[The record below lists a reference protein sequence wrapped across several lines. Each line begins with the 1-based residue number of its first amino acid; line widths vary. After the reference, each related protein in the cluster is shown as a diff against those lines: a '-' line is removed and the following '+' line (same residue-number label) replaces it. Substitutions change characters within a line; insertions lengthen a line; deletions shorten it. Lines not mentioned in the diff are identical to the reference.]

1 MKHWLAFVSLGMAV
15 GCGGT
20 SASEHPT
27 TLAEPPDSQAAAL
40 APDDGRVLTAAER
53 ARVDVLVRSAERI
66 RGLAFRTPVEMRVQT
81 AQQVRVHLAEE
92 LDENDLVESAQV
104 YEAIGLLPAGTN
116 IREIFL
122 DVIEEQVVGYYDSK
136 KRKLVLREDVFD
148 RSQSRRDE
156 SFGESS
162 MVILHELVHALQDQH
177 FGGLDAAFE
186 ARERSDEENA
196 YHAVVEGDATL
207 AMLGEIA
214 SRSGAPFRAI
224 AARLSQMNPQ
234 DGALLASTSP
244 GDERLRSV
252 PAIMRVCLAA
262 AYIDGAIFA
271 SKRLLRGGWP
281 AVDAAHTTP
290 PSTTEQIL
298 HEEKYERQEQPDSIA
313 IPSFSTPG
321 LRDTERLADDT
332 LGELE
337 MSVYF
342 ARGTGNDRDRAAA
355 EGWSGDRLRVF
366 RANGGTP
373 SAVWF
378 SAWDT
383 ERDATEAEETA
394 KRIGPDVFV
403 TRIGR
408 AVLFV
413 HNSPSPSALD
423 EVRIAFESF
432 AASLA
437 PRVAP

>member
-1 MKHWLAFVSLGMAV
+1 MKNWIACLSLGVAV
-15 GCGGT
+15 GCGGP
-20 SASEHPT
+20 SASERPAR
-27 TLAEPPDSQAAAL
+27 LAEPPDSQAADAS
-40 APDDGRVLTAAER
+40 ANDGRLLTSSER
-53 ARVDVLVRSAERI
+53 ARVEVLVRSAERI

-92 LDENDLVESAQV
+92 LDENDLVQGAHV
-104 YEAIGLLPAGTN
+104 YESIGLLPPGTN

-136 KRKLVLREDVFD
+136 TRRLVLREDVFEGAPST
-148 RSQSRRDE
+148 REE

-224 AARLSQMNPQ
+224 ASRLSQMNPQ

-244 GDERLRSV
+244 GNEQLRSV
-252 PAIMRVCLAA
+252 PAIVRVCLAA
-262 AYIDGAIFA
+262 AYLDGAIFA

-281 AVDAAHTTP
+281 AVDAAHATP
-290 PSTTEQIL
+290 PSTTEQVL
-298 HEEKYERQEQPDSIA
+298 HEEKYESHESPDAIV

-321 LRDTERLADDT
+321 LRDAELIADDT

-342 ARGTGNDRDRAAA
+342 ARGTGNDRDRPAA

-366 RANGGTP
+366 RSNDAL
-373 SAVWF
+373 SAIWF

-394 KRIGPDVFV
+394 KRVGPEVFV
-403 TRIGR
+403 TRVGR

-413 HNSPSPSALD
+413 HSSPTPSALD

-437 PRVAP
+437 RRTAP